1 MFQYFRSLITNIYS
15 KGFFHLL
22 SANYLIGFIG
32 FASQLLLV
40 KFLTPTEMQYIK
52 LIQSYLAVFIIFA
65 GFGFNTAILKICS
78 EQIEITVKQKILF
91 KNLIYTVFS
100 IIVTT
105 IIYILFIYYTI
116 KHDNYL
122 PYFYIYFLIVPANTI
137 ISLLITYF
145 QALKNIKLIANIQS
159 LIKVFTVFFIIFSTY
174 YWKFN
179 GFIFATVLS
188 AWISLFAIFFNIK
201 NNIIVDWSY
210 KLERRNIIY
219 AFWSLLANLVGAL
232 ATNLDIFILD
242 KFVVDRE
249 NFGYYSIATIFL
261 MGLNYI
267 TFTIQSIT
275 TPYFS
280 EKSNNR
286 DEFFRV
292 FYKYLKLSVIVA
304 ISTGTMA
311 FILIPYF
318 IYYLYGANY
327 YPVSYYFRII
337 VFKYVFWS
345 CYSLIGVAILSIGK
359 MKFNFYMVII
369 TLLIS
374 LILMSYFG
382 KLYGI
387 TGVAYSQSIS
397 YLINLVILY
406 TFGIRFIN
414 KVLR

>member
-32 FASQLLLV
+32 FASQLLVV
-40 KFLTPTEMQYIK
+40 KFLTPTEMGYIK